1 VDGKISGAT
10 GFGVAT
16 IMMSEKLKP
25 FMQASF
31 YQTFDFLGEELK
43 ASNSAEKYDLSRL
56 TTFNLEGKNILD
68 VGCNAGYFMF
78 KLLGKNP
85 KSIFGID
92 VHRPFIEIARRINEE
107 CFQSNK
113 LDFHV
118 ADFFKYKFPLG
129 KMFDFIFCFSTFH
142 YFYENQQ
149 LFIDKSYELLN
160 KDGILL
166 LEIEESPDQGE
177 AKIFSPPRPA
187 DGKCYF
193 YPNQAMVKQWT
204 KGIFKIVDKYV
215 SVKQNG
221 AVYDRQFYVF
231 QKL

>member
-1 VDGKISGAT
+1 
-10 GFGVAT
+10 
-16 IMMSEKLKP
+16 MMSEKLRP

-56 TTFNLEGKNILD
+56 TTFNLEGKDILD

>member
-1 VDGKISGAT
+1 VDGKILGAT
-10 GFGVAT
+10 RFGVAG

-25 FMQASF
+25 FMDGSF

-56 TTFNLEGKNILD
+56 TTFNLEGKDILD

-92 VHRPFIEIARRINEE
+92 AHRPFIDIARRINEE

-193 YPNQAMVKQWT
+193 YPNQAIVKQWT

>member
-1 VDGKISGAT
+1 M
-10 GFGVAT
+10 AT
-16 IMMSEKLKP
+16 IMMSKKLKP
-25 FMQASF
+25 FMQNSF

-56 TTFNLEGKNILD
+56 TTFDLEGKNILD

-85 KSIFGID
+85 NWIMGID
-92 VHRPFIEIARRINEE
+92 SHRPFIDIARRINEE
-107 CFQSNK
+107 CFQSNR

-118 ADFFKYKFPLG
+118 ADFFKYKFPLDR
-129 KMFDFIFCFSTFH
+129 MFDLIYCFSTFH

-149 LFIDKSYELLN
+149 LFFDKSYELLN

-166 LEIEESPDQGE
+166 VEIEENPDQGE

-193 YPNQAMVKQWT
+193 YPNPAMVKQWT

-215 SVKQNG
+215 STKQNG
-221 AVYDRQFYVF
+221 AVYERQFYVF

>member
-1 VDGKISGAT
+1 
-10 GFGVAT
+10 
-16 IMMSEKLKP
+16 MMSEKLKP
-25 FMQASF
+25 FMAHSN
-31 YQTFDFLGEELK
+31 YQTFDFLGEEMK

-56 TTFNLEGKNILD
+56 TTFDLENKNILD

-85 KSIFGID
+85 NWVMGID
-92 VHRPFIEIARRINEE
+92 AHRPYIDIARRINEE
-107 CFQSNK
+107 CFQSTK

-118 ADFFKYKFPLG
+118 GDFFEYKFPM
-129 KMFDFIFCFSTFH
+129 KKIFDLIYCFSTFH
-142 YFYENQQ
+142 YFYEQQQ
-149 LFIDKSYELLN
+149 LFFDKCYELLN

-193 YPNQAMVKQWT
+193 YPNPAMVKEMT
-204 KGIFKIVDKYV
+204 KGIFQIVDKYV

-231 QKL
+231 KKL

>member
-1 VDGKISGAT
+1 MISD
-10 GFGVAT
+10 
-16 IMMSEKLKP
+16 KLK
-25 FMQASF
+25 SF
-31 YQTFDFLGEELK
+31 LAHSNYQTFDFLGEGMK

-56 TTFNLEGKNILD
+56 TTFDLENKNVLD

-85 KSIFGID
+85 NWIMGID
-92 VHRPFIEIARRINEE
+92 VHRPFIDIARRINEE
-107 CFQSNK
+107 CFQSNR

-118 ADFFKYKFPLG
+118 GDFFQYKFSLD
-129 KMFDFIFCFSTFH
+129 KMFDLIYCFSTFH
-142 YFYENQQ
+142 YFYEQQQ
-149 LFIDKSYELLN
+149 LFIDKCYELLN

-166 LEIEESPDQGE
+166 VEIEENPDQGE

-187 DGKCYF
+187 DGKSYF
-193 YPNQAMVKQWT
+193 YPNPAMVKEWT

-221 AVYDRQFYVF
+221 SVYERQFYVF

>member
-1 VDGKISGAT
+1 
-10 GFGVAT
+10 
-16 IMMSEKLKP
+16 MMSEKLRP

-56 TTFNLEGKNILD
+56 TTFNLEGKDILD

-166 LEIEESPDQGE
+166 VEIEESPDQGE

-193 YPNQAMVKQWT
+193 YPNQAMVKEWA
-204 KGIFKIVDKYV
+204 KDKYIIKDKRK
-215 SVKQNG
+215 SIKQAG
-221 AVYDRQFYVF
+221 SMYERWFYEMR
-231 QKL
+231 KI

>member
-1 VDGKISGAT
+1 
-10 GFGVAT
+10 
-16 IMMSEKLKP
+16 MMSEKLRP

-56 TTFNLEGKNILD
+56 TTFNLEGKDILD

-193 YPNQAMVKQWT
+193 YPNPAMVKQWT

-215 SVKQNG
+215 STKQNG
-221 AVYDRQFYVF
+221 SVYERQFYVLK
-231 QKL
+231 KL